1 MPPQVVRPRV
11 TTKFLGSAR
20 TLKGIDDKRRVLR
33 HRISAQIVDR
43 DGDVVVSSGGQVKA
57 FLEHNPVVFLN
68 HAARELPIARSL
80 DVITGRTEVEAETQF
95 AGLDQMHPTAETVYR
110 LYRDGFM
117 HSWSMG
123 FIADPAHVSREAM
136 FPGQRGRT
144 IKQWELL
151 EYSAV
156 GIPANPQAK
165 SAMVQSLIA
174 KGLLTLPD
182 GATDEDLGKALGTI
196 PLAKYW
202 QATNMLSPSQQG
214 GVEDMEMTDKEFE
227 GMFKGALA
235 PLIDRTNEQGQAI
248 APPQA
253 TGARATGDQ
262 SDVPVPFGRAMQT
275 RGRGVA
281 PGILRGGRGEA
292 PLQSERR
299 DPLTDRAEERTRA

>member
-1 MPPQVVRPRV
+1 CSATPRTGWPPSLARSSPLRASRRATSRSASSSRCCARACTAGRPSRLPTTHRDPTGDRPMPPQVVRPRV

-68 HAARELPIARSL
+68 HAARGLPIARSL

-110 LYRDGFM
+110 LSRAAFM
-117 HSWSMG
+117 HARPMG
-123 FIADPAHVSREAM
+123 VTADTAHVSREAM

-202 QATNMLSPSQQG
+202 QAT
-214 GVEDMEMTDKEFE
+214 
-227 GMFKGALA
+227 
-235 PLIDRTNEQGQAI
+235 
-248 APPQA
+248 
-253 TGARATGDQ
+253 
-262 SDVPVPFGRAMQT
+262 
-275 RGRGVA
+275 
-281 PGILRGGRGEA
+281 
-292 PLQSERR
+292 
-299 DPLTDRAEERTRA
+299 